1 MKYVSFLNNKKE
13 SFGILLDQ
21 KIVDL
26 TMHYEQY
33 RQGMEWIPCLK
44 SAIQD
49 NKINDLNNLDLNGLP
64 EVNLNDVKLLPVIPN
79 PGKIFCIGL
88 NYENHRAETKRPES
102 QNPTIFTRFAESQTG
117 HGDSIICPKV
127 SDKLDYEG
135 EMAIIIGKAGSY
147 IDETNAMDHVA
158 GYACIMTPQF
168 EIGKNTLL
176 NLYQVRIFIRLVAL
190 ALICFRQM
198 RCLTIKK

>member
-49 NKINDLNNLDLNGLP
+49 NKINDLNDLDLNGLP
-64 EVNLNDVKLLPVIPN
+64 L
-79 PGKIFCIGL
+79 
-88 NYENHRAETKRPES
+88 S
-102 QNPTIFTRFAESQTG
+102 
-117 HGDSIICPKV
+117 
-127 SDKLDYEG
+127 
-135 EMAIIIGKAGSY
+135 
-147 IDETNAMDHVA
+147 
-158 GYACIMTPQF
+158 
-168 EIGKNTLL
+168 
-176 NLYQVRIFIRLVAL
+176 
-190 ALICFRQM
+190 LIH
-198 RCLTIKK
+198 I

>member
-44 SAIQD
+44 SAIED
-49 NKINDLNNLDLNGLP
+49 NKISDLNNLDLNGLP
-64 EVNLNDVKLLPVIPN
+64 EVNLNDVKMLPVIPN

-117 HGDSIICPKV
+117 HGDNIICPKV
-127 SDKLDYEG
+127 SDKLNYEG
-135 EMAIIIGKAGSY
+135 EMAIIIGKSGRN
-147 IDETNAMDHVA
+147 IEEKNAMDHVA
-158 GYACIMTPQF
+158 GYAC
-168 EIGKNTLL
+168 
-176 NLYQVRIFIRLVAL
+176 
-190 ALICFRQM
+190 
-198 RCLTIKK
+198 

>member
-44 SAIQD
+44 SAIED
-49 NKINDLNNLDLNGLP
+49 NKISDLNNLDLNGLP
-64 EVNLNDVKLLPVIPN
+64 EVNLNDVKMLPVIPN

-102 QNPTIFTRFAESQTG
+102 QNPTIFTRFA
-117 HGDSIICPKV
+117 
-127 SDKLDYEG
+127 
-135 EMAIIIGKAGSY
+135 
-147 IDETNAMDHVA
+147 
-158 GYACIMTPQF
+158 
-168 EIGKNTLL
+168 
-176 NLYQVRIFIRLVAL
+176 
-190 ALICFRQM
+190 
-198 RCLTIKK
+198 